1 MYTHFCQKPHAV
13 LLATDVAARGLDFT
27 GVEWVVQADCPEDVA
42 TYIHRTGR
50 TARYTAKGRALLM
63 LLPSEAPM
71 VNLLQQAR
79 IPLRKLSTNAS
90 KVFAMRD
97 KLQAL
102 LSSRAELKYTA
113 QRAFVSYVRS
123 VHLQANK
130 EVFDASALPLAEYA
144 ASLGLLA
151 APRVRLTGGGKL
163 AGAKGGTVDP
173 KKGGTNWAAA
183 AAEAEE
189 EGEQRRRAF
198 IDGDD
203 DGSDDDG
210 SDGDGG
216 EEEAEDDDDDDEL
229 LAAPKK
235 RKSVPR
241 NKLMRQLER
250 HTQGRGAAGVSTA
263 SGKKKGGD
271 GPRPLLGGDADA
283 DADADDVLAVKQRHA
298 AEPESDDGGGGD
310 DDDAAAAAAA
320 AAAAKKK
327 KKKLKIRKGGTVE
340 GGGKHTTF
348 DDDGVALH
356 DRLAGGFADV
366 AAEKA
371 ESEGA
376 DGRDGRIASVR
387 SLLQQTAADDRARER
402 ERVRSKHQLQ
412 KKRRREAE
420 EAVDGGGGGGGG
432 GSEMVLE
439 AAEDDGTAALLAD
452 DSDGE
457 YDGPRGPAPPRR
469 AGGAEHGK
477 KKRKSREAEAAALL
491 DSLLGK

>member
-203 DGSDDDG
+203 DGSDGDG
-210 SDGDGG
+210 SDGG
-216 EEEAEDDDDDDEL
+216 EEEEEEEETHPRL
-229 LAAPKK
+229 PLALPTTVWMLILSFCA
-235 RKSVPR
+235 R
-241 NKLMRQLER
+241 
-250 HTQGRGAAGVSTA
+250 
-263 SGKKKGGD
+263 D
-271 GPRPLLGGDADA
+271 WF
-283 DADADDVLAVKQRHA
+283 QRC
-298 AEPESDDGGGGD
+298 
-310 DDDAAAAAAA
+310 
-320 AAAAKKK
+320 
-327 KKKLKIRKGGTVE
+327 R
-340 GGGKHTTF
+340 
-348 DDDGVALH
+348 
-356 DRLAGGFADV
+356 
-366 AAEKA
+366 
-371 ESEGA
+371 
-376 DGRDGRIASVR
+376 
-387 SLLQQTAADDRARER
+387 
-402 ERVRSKHQLQ
+402 
-412 KKRRREAE
+412 
-420 EAVDGGGGGGGG
+420 
-432 GSEMVLE
+432 
-439 AAEDDGTAALLAD
+439 
-452 DSDGE
+452 
-457 YDGPRGPAPPRR
+457 
-469 AGGAEHGK
+469 
-477 KKRKSREAEAAALL
+477 
-491 DSLLGK
+491 